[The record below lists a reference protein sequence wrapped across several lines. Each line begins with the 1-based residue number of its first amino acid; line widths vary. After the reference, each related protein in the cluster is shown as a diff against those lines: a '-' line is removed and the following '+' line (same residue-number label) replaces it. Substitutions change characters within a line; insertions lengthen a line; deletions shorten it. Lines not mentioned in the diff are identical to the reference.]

1 MDVTIIPNKLQGTV
15 TPPSSKS
22 VGHRALIAAALSGG
36 VSRISRLTP
45 SQDMEA
51 TLSCLTV
58 LGTGVEWTEPDQV
71 AVHGLGN
78 SIPQRGPFP
87 PAGLRGVRV
96 HPALSYPSG
105 PGGERGRAPG
115 IYRPGPPD
123 GAAPGTLLLPL
134 SGEGDLLSARKRR
147 AHRPG
152 STEGGHLFPP
162 RRCVQP
168 VYHRP
173 AVRPPP
179 AGREQRDRAHHPL
192 GVKGICG
199 PDPGC
204 AEQVRYSDRET
215 GERLPCAGQS
225 ELPGP

>member
-36 VSRISRLTP
+36 ASRISRLTP

-51 TLSCLTV
+51 TLSCLTA
-58 LGTGVEWTEPDQV
+58 LGTGVEWTGPDQV

-87 PAGLRGVRV
+87 RLDCGESGST
-96 HPALSYPSG
+96 PALSYPSG

-115 IYRPGPPD
+115 IYRPGPAD
-123 GAAPGTLLLPL
+123 GAAPGALLLPL
-134 SGEGDLLSARKRR
+134 SGEGDLLSAERR
-147 AHRPG
+147 CAHRSG
-152 STEGGHLFPP
+152 NTEAGHLFPP

-173 AVRPPP
+173 AVCPPP
-179 AGREQRDRAHHPL
+179 VGREQRDRAHHPPWSQ
-192 GVKGICG
+192 G
-199 PDPGC
+199 
-204 AEQVRYSDRET
+204 AMWT
-215 GERLPCAGQS
+215 
-225 ELPGP
+225 